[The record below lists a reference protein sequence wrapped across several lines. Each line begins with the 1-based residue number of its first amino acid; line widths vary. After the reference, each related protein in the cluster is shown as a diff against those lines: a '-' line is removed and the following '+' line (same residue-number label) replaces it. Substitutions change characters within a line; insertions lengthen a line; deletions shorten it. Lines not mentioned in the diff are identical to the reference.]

1 MCFSQHLFVVIYLHV
16 VYQHV
21 FILINCDVIIE
32 TCIYLWFT
40 LMCLNRLKTNIPIYG
55 HFHDPINSRRIEQ
68 YSCCDIFTSWGPAG
82 YFVHPV
88 YPLVC
93 VPLLQ
98 ISSGCRGTCVRC
110 SSWSTTPCR
119 LSCVWRTWL
128 VKPSKYKRTPHIHN
142 NKQAIKNPP
151 GPIAMSVRTPLTRLQ
166 MGCYRLNA
174 SARKWFQRPSSTG
187 C

>member
-21 FILINCDVIIE
+21 FILKQISP
-32 TCIYLWFT
+32 FT
-40 LMCLNRLKTNIPIYG
+40 DFKDSCLY

-68 YSCCDIFTSWGPAG
+68 SSCCDILTSWGPAG
-82 YFVHPV
+82 YIVHPV

-128 VKPSKYKRTPHIHN
+128 VKPPKYKRTPHIHN

-174 SARKWFQRPSSTG
+174 SARK
-187 C
+187 